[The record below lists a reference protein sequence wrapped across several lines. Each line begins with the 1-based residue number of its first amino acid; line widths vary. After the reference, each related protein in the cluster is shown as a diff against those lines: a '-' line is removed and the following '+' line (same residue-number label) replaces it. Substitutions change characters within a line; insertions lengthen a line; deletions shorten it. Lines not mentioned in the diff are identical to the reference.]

1 MDGELRKMPKLLI
14 LYYSRTGNTKKMAKA
29 VAEGAKT
36 IPNVDVKLKYYATP
50 GELAEADAIILGTPT
65 YHHDTTLDMKNLLEE
80 AAVREINLKDKIG
93 ATFGSYGW
101 SGEAPD
107 LLLEIMKNRFKM
119 KTIQPSLRIRYTPDE
134 KGLEECRKLGKN
146 VAEKIAKPHQN

>member
-1 MDGELRKMPKLLI
+1 MESQRKMPKLLI
-14 LYYSRTGNTKKMAKA
+14 LYYSRTGNTEKMAKA
-29 VAEGAKT
+29 VAEGAQT
-36 IPNVDVKLKYYATP
+36 VANVDVELKYYAKAD
-50 GELAEADAIILGTPT
+50 ELAAADAIILGTPT

-80 AAVREINLKDKIG
+80 VAVRGINLKDKIG

-119 KTIQPSLRIRYTPDE
+119 KTIEPSLRIKYTPDE
-134 KGLEECRKLGKN
+134 KGLEECRNLGKK
-146 VAEKIAKPHQN
+146 VAEKIAKPH